1 MNNIWL
7 ITQRE
12 YLTRVRKKS
21 FIVMTLL
28 SPLLMAVFYGFIIY
42 FSVNKDIGD
51 TKKEIA
57 VIDENNLLN
66 NKIKNSENISFN
78 YSLTTLDAEELLQQN
93 KIYGILQIAQN
104 TGDSATSKKPNI
116 NFTLQVDEK
125 PSLNTL
131 TIVEGL
137 LEDAVKQKWLADEGI
152 SNKLISEINNF
163 NVNLTTKKIS
173 EDKDI
178 ASDSGISTAVGFIG
192 AFFIYLFIF
201 LYGVQVMRGVIEE
214 KTNRVVE
221 VIISSVKPFDLM
233 FGKILGIALVGLTQF
248 IAWVVLLLILGS
260 TASDFVL
267 GLLDVNTAE
276 IASNTGAD
284 AGGSN
289 KINNLLTSL
298 YQFNFLG
305 YLLLFLFYF
314 ITGYLFYGALFAAI
328 GSAVDNETDTQQFM
342 LPVTLP
348 LVLSIM
354 LSQSLVVNAPNGGA
368 AFWLSVIPFT
378 SPVVMMVRAPFDI
391 AWWQI
396 AISICTMVAGILFTT
411 WIAARIYRI
420 GILSYGKKP
429 TYSEI
434 WKWLFTKN

>member
-1 MNNIWL
+1 MHNIWL
-7 ITQRE
+7 ITKRE

-42 FSVNKDIGD
+42 FSVNKNIGD

-57 VIDENNLLN
+57 VIDENNLLSY
-66 NKIKNSENISFN
+66 KIKNSENINFIYN
-78 YSLTTLDAEELLQQN
+78 LTSPAAATLLQQN

-104 TGDSATSKKPNI
+104 STDSATSNKPNI
-116 NFTLQVDEK
+116 NFTLQVNEK

-137 LEDAVKQKWLADEGI
+137 VEDAVKQKWLADEGI
-152 SNKLISEINNF
+152 DNKLISEINKF
-163 NVNLTTKKIS
+163 NVKIITKKIS

-178 ASDSGISTAVGFIG
+178 ASDSGISTAIGFIG

-233 FGKILGIALVGLTQF
+233 FGKIIGIALVGLTQF
-248 IAWVVLLLILGS
+248 VAWVVLLIVLSS
-260 TASDFVL
+260 TASDFVF
-267 GLLDVNTAE
+267 GLLDINATE
-276 IASNTGAD
+276 IADNTSTDSGSSN
-284 AGGSN
+284 N
-289 KINNLLTSL
+289 IYNLITSL
-298 YQFNFLG
+298 YQFNFIG
-305 YLLLFLFYF
+305 YLLLFTFYF
-314 ITGYLFYGALFAAI
+314 IAGYLFYGALFAAI

-354 LSQSLVVNAPNGGA
+354 LSQSLVVNAPNGAA

-396 AISICTMVAGILFTT
+396 AISISAMIAGILLTT